1 MLLVTRRD
9 SGHYSNWRRFVNA
22 SVVLALNDSRATPC
36 SVAALNEIN
45 QNRGQLGELIII
57 HLNFESKQPTGGLGS
72 SQISIELL
80 TF

>member
-1 MLLVTRRD
+1 MR
-9 SGHYSNWRRFVNA
+9 
-22 SVVLALNDSRATPC
+22 